1 MISRAKVQCRK
12 LYQLNSK
19 DQRLKCNERTINVLQ
34 EITVTA
40 APLPVPAKGVLC
52 G

>member
-1 MISRAKVQCRK
+1 MISREKVQCRQ
-12 LYQLNSK
+12 LYQLKIK
-19 DQRLKCNERTINVLQ
+19 DQRLKCHKRTINVLQ

-52 G
+52 S